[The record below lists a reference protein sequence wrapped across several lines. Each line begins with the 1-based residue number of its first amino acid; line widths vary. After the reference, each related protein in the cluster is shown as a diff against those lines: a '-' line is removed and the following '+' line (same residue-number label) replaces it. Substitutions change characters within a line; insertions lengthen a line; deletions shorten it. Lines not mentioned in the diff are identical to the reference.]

1 MPFLQ
6 ESEACGTSRFDLL
19 ITLSKL
25 QTNLASMASSSR
37 IPFNLFDAIDEPEDT
52 DAFGLGGEGLFHK
65 LLRKR
70 MLARDYAEDEQME
83 QQLKDKTFRF
93 VYDR

>member
-1 MPFLQ
+1 
-6 ESEACGTSRFDLL
+6 
-19 ITLSKL
+19 
-25 QTNLASMASSSR
+25 MASSSR
-37 IPFNLFDAIDEPEDT
+37 IPFNFLDSIDESEDT

-70 MLARDYAEDEQME
+70 MLARDYAEDQQVE
-83 QQLKDKTFRF
+83 QQLKDKAFRF